1 MRSGTK
7 EVLPFILIFIVFNN
21 FFLFGKNF
29 LAKWG
34 LDHLVLIIANSLFFL
49 INILVYAMQKK
60 ALKNANPNVFIRSV
74 MAGMMVK
81 MAICIIAIMIYA
93 LAFKNSFS
101 KYTIFAVMFLYFIYL
116 AVEVRAAT
124 KLNKRRNA

>member
-74 MAGMMVK
+74 MAGMMIK

-93 LAFKNSFS
+93 LVFNNTFS
-101 KYTIFAVMFLYFIYL
+101 QYSVFAAMFLYFIYL

-124 KLNKRRNA
+124 KLNKQRNA

>member
-1 MRSGTK
+1 MRSATK

-74 MAGMMVK
+74 MAGMMIK
-81 MAICIIAIMIYA
+81 MAICIIAVMIYA

-101 KYTIFAVMFLYFIYL
+101 KYTVFAAMFLYLIYL
-116 AVEVRAAT
+116 AVEVRAAA
-124 KLNKRRNA
+124 KLNKQRNA

>member
-74 MAGMMVK
+74 MAGMMIK

-93 LAFKNSFS
+93 LVFKNTFS
-101 KYTIFAVMFLYFIYL
+101 KYSVFAAMFLYFIYL

-124 KLNKRRNA
+124 KLNKQRNA

>member
-21 FFLFGKNF
+21 FFLFSKDF

-34 LDHLVLIIANSLFFL
+34 LDNLVLIIANSLFFVIHVL
-49 INILVYAMQKK
+49 AYAMQKR

-74 MAGMMVK
+74 MAGMMIK
-81 MAICIIAIMIYA
+81 MAICIIAVMIYA
-93 LAFKNSFS
+93 LAFKNNFS
-101 KYTIFAVMFLYFIYL
+101 KYSVFAAVFLYFIYL

-124 KLNKRRNA
+124 KLNKQKNA

>member
-1 MRSGTK
+1 MRSEIK
-7 EVLPFILIFIVFNN
+7 DLLPFIILFILFNN
-21 FFLFGKNF
+21 FFLFGKNI

-34 LDHLVLIIANSLFFL
+34 VDNLVLIIANSVFFI
-49 INILVYAMQKK
+49 INIVAYAMQKK

-74 MAGMMVK
+74 MAGMMIK

-101 KYTIFAVMFLYFIYL
+101 KYTIFAAMFLYFIYL

-124 KLNKRRNA
+124 KLNKQRNA

>member
-74 MAGMMVK
+74 MAGMMIK

-101 KYTIFAVMFLYFIYL
+101 KYTIFAAMFLYFIYL

-124 KLNKRRNA
+124 KLNKQRNA

>member
-1 MRSGTK
+1 MTSGTK

-21 FFLFGKNF
+21 FFLFSKDF

-34 LDHLVLIIANSLFFL
+34 LDNLVLIIANSLFFL

-74 MAGMMVK
+74 MGGMMIK
-81 MAICIIAIMIYA
+81 MAICIVAVMIYA
-93 LAFKNSFS
+93 LAFKSSFS
-101 KYTIFAVMFLYFIYL
+101 KYSVIAAMALYFIYL

-124 KLNKRRNA
+124 KLNKQRNA

>member
-1 MRSGTK
+1 MRSGIK

-74 MAGMMVK
+74 MAGMMIK

-101 KYTIFAVMFLYFIYL
+101 KYTIFAAMFLYFIYL

-124 KLNKRRNA
+124 KLNKQRNA

>member
-74 MAGMMVK
+74 MAGMMIK

-93 LAFKNSFS
+93 LAFKNTFS
-101 KYTIFAVMFLYFIYL
+101 KYSVFAAMFLYFIYL

-124 KLNKRRNA
+124 KLNKQRNA